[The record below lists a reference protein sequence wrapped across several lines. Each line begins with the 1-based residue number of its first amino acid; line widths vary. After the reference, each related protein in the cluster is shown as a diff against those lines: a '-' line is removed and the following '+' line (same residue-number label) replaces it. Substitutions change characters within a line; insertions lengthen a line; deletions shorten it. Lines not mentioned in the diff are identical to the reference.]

1 MTTDVK
7 TAEALRLHIG
17 GKETH
22 PDWKIMDIEE
32 RPEVDFIGDAADLSQ
47 FADESVDAIYAS
59 HVLEHFYHSLNDELM
74 RTLTEWHR
82 VLKPG
87 GQLLISVPDLRTLCW
102 LFLNPNLMPMDKHY
116 LMRVMFGGQT
126 NQYDVHKVGF
136 DIDILALYLNE
147 VGFSDMEQV
156 SEFNL
161 FNDCSTIR
169 VIDTLISLNVVAIK

>member
-1 MTTDVK
+1 MTTEVK

-22 PDWKIMDIEE
+22 PDWKILDIEE
-32 RPEVDFIGDAADLSQ
+32 RPEVDFLGDAADLSQ

-59 HVLEHFYHSLNDELM
+59 HVLEHFYHSLDNELVK
-74 RTLTEWHR
+74 TLTEWHR

-87 GQLLISVPDLRTLCW
+87 GQLLISVPDLQTLCW
-102 LFLNPNLMPMDKHY
+102 LFLNPNLLPMEKHY

-136 DIDILALYLNE
+136 DADLLALYLNE

-161 FNDCSTIR
+161 FQDCSTIR
-169 VIDTLISLNVVAIK
+169 VLGTLISLNVVATK

>member
-7 TAEALRLHIG
+7 SAEALRLHIG
-17 GKETH
+17 GKEVH
-22 PDWKIMDIEE
+22 PDWKILDIEE

-59 HVLEHFYHSLNDELM
+59 HVLEHFYHSLNNELM
-74 RTLTEWHR
+74 RTLTEWYR

-116 LMRVMFGGQT
+116 LMRVMFGGQV

-136 DIDILALYLNE
+136 DADILGLYLYE

-156 SEFNL
+156 SEFNM
-161 FNDCSTIR
+161 FNDCSSIR
-169 VIDTLISLNVVAIK
+169 VMETLISLNVVATK